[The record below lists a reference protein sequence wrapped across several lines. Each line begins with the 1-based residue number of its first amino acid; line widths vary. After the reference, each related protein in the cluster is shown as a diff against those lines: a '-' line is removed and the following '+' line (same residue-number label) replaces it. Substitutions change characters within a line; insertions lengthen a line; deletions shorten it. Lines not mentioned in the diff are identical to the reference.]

1 MAEPYVR
8 AFQTIVG
15 LLGIFGNCLVCIVI
29 WRIRIM
35 HTLTNAFIFNQ
46 AVVDFFSSLA
56 LILSIN
62 IPIPETVPGGIAGLL
77 LCYLWVTRFFL
88 WSSFFTSTTS
98 LVSLTI
104 ERYVAIVFPFKYQ
117 VFFGRRV
124 AAVLITATWVY
135 GFLSSGFN
143 LVWVEYT
150 EEDGICKPYVLPE
163 PPVVSAFLL
172 LQMNFMVPATVMFIA
187 YSHIS
192 IALKRTAKRAAPTQA
207 ASSSSDASTIDGS
220 LLRARRNT
228 FKTLF
233 IVFVVYMIC
242 WAPDTIIFSLFL
254 LGVKIDL
261 DGALYI
267 VSVLLV
273 VCNSC
278 ANPIIYALKYRQF
291 RKGLNKLFG
300 RNNRVDND
308 GDITTVSGRIGQ
320 RERTC

>member
-1 MAEPYVR
+1 MAEAYVR

-15 LLGIFGNCLVCIVI
+15 LLGIFGNSLVCVVI
-29 WRIRIM
+29 WRVRIM
-35 HTLTNAFIFNQ
+35 HTLTNVFIFNQ
-46 AVVDFFSSLA
+46 AVVDFFSSLM

-62 IPIPETVPGGIAGLL
+62 VPVPEKVPEGVAGLL
-77 LCYLWVTRFFL
+77 LCYLWVTRVFL

-124 AAVLITATWVY
+124 AAGLITLTWVY

-143 LVWVEYT
+143 LVWVEYV
-150 EEDGICKPYVLPE
+150 EKDGSCKAYVLPE

-172 LQMNFMVPATVMFIA
+172 LQLNFMVPATVMFIA

-192 IALKRTAKRAAPTQA
+192 ITLKRTAKRAAPTTG
-207 ASSSSDASTIDGS
+207 ASSSSTDATTIDGS

-242 WAPDTIIFSLFL
+242 WAPNTIIFSLFL
-254 LGVKIDL
+254 LGVEIDL

-267 VSVLLV
+267 ISVFLV

-291 RKGLNKLFG
+291 RKGLNKLLG
-300 RNNRVDND
+300 RNNRVDID
-308 GDITTVSGRIGQ
+308 GDITTVSGRTGQ
-320 RERTC
+320 RERT